1 MDANAPNQERQHWV
15 PLPYG
20 ETTQLVFLA
29 QNEAVNAVA
38 HQQGNNCQAA
48 ADQRSSIGSTGLR
61 QNLGGVSR
69 GSGSLDNLLLVRS
82 SGGLVAGR
90 GRAGGRAGGRVG
102 GRAGGRVSIVALNI
116 LEDGGQGNPGI
127 AFVIPVAVQQSLQG
141 VELDMLALD
150 KVSGIATVLV
160 LPANQLL
167 ASGNLAIVQ
176 VVGQDGELVLSGE
189 VVLRSSNIFLSAV
202 LILDILDGDVLQLD
216 IGLEVSVE
224 V

>member
-20 ETTQLVFLA
+20 ETTHLVFLA

-82 SGGLVAGR
+82 SGGLIA
-90 GRAGGRAGGRVG
+90 
-102 GRAGGRVSIVALNI
+102 
-116 LEDGGQGNPGI
+116 GI
-127 AFVIPVAVQQSLQG
+127 ALMKSPVEDNQKFGKLITIISAVMLGLSLICCIIG
-141 VELDMLALD
+141 
-150 KVSGIATVLV
+150 G
-160 LPANQLL
+160 
-167 ASGNLAIVQ
+167 
-176 VVGQDGELVLSGE
+176 LSG
-189 VVLRSSNIFLSAV
+189 LAAV
-202 LILDILDGDVLQLD
+202 PYS
-216 IGLEVSVE
+216 VSYNF
-224 V
+224 

>member
-69 GSGSLDNLLLVRS
+69 GSGSLDDLLLAGRS
-82 SGGLVAGR
+82 VGRVAGR
-90 GRAGGRAGGRVG
+90 SVGRIAGGRAGGRV
-102 GRAGGRVSIVALNI
+102 AIVALNI

-141 VELDMLALD
+141 VKLDMLALD
-150 KVSGIATVLV
+150 KLVV
-160 LPANQLL
+160 LPPFLYCQPISFLPAGTLPSYRLSVRMVNSSL
-167 ASGNLAIVQ
+167 AVKLFCGAAT
-176 VVGQDGELVLSGE
+176 
-189 VVLRSSNIFLSAV
+189 SS
-202 LILDILDGDVLQLD
+202 
-216 IGLEVSVE
+216 
-224 V
+224 